1 MELIDFLDTIKIQ
14 KGWSEETL
22 LEQMALFI
30 EMQGLSE
37 ELEEHL
43 LSEASEIITEDRQ
56 VYDDED
62 EE

>member
-30 EMQGLSE
+30 EMQDLSE